1 MNFWELL
8 QNLGIYTLM
17 IAGLSFVARAIV
29 LQYFSKDLEKFK
41 STLTMTAYEHQIRF
55 SRLHEKQ
62 AAIIEKTYANAVKL
76 YYASSTFLRR
86 YPAAKEEEN
95 QQNIRILW
103 KAADRF
109 RIYFETHRIY
119 FNAEVS
125 EKIMNLNENLS
136 KAISVLVSFAD
147 GQLLTTD
154 GKIVMSEWSKAM
166 DVMEKEIP
174 PIKAALEDSFRKIL
188 GVRIP

>member
-8 QNLGIYTLM
+8 QNLGVYALM
-17 IAGLSFVARAIV
+17 IAGLSFLARTIV

-62 AAIIEKTYANAVKL
+62 AAVIEKTYANAVKL

-95 QQNIRILW
+95 QQNIRTLW

-109 RIYFETHRIY
+109 RIHFETHRIY

-136 KAISVLVSFAD
+136 KAVSVLVSFAD
-147 GQLLTTD
+147 GQFLTTD

-174 PIKAALEDSFRKIL
+174 PIKATLEDSFRKIL